1 MSILISFIFIIFL
14 INLYPKSTDRIINKT
29 VSQLEISTDSGLK
42 GLVPKN
48 IFSIEHH
55 NLYKSSFRMFND
67 HKISG
72 HQVESKDF
80 TGAGEYYIWEG
91 CSSHPHNTYVQL
103 LAETGLILFIFFI
116 GIFFVIF
123 FVITL
128 FLFYKYI
135 YKKIIFNDFQLCLLS
150 AILISIW
157 PFTPTGGFFNNWLNI
172 IYFFPVASFL
182 SSINELSNEVKNQLV

>member
-1 MSILISFIFIIFL
+1 
-14 INLYPKSTDRIINKT
+14 
-29 VSQLEISTDSGLK
+29 
-42 GLVPKN
+42 
-48 IFSIEHH
+48 
-55 NLYKSSFRMFND
+55 MFND

-72 HQVESKDF
+72 VGPRMFRHLCVEEK
-80 TGAGEYYIWEG
+80 YYIWEG

-123 FVITL
+123 FVITKHL
-128 FLFYKYI
+128 LCKYI

-172 IYFFPVASFL
+172 IYFFPVGFFL
-182 SSINELSNEVKNQLV
+182 SSINNNES